1 MSKNILTEEERNNI
15 INLLKSDN
23 DDDFELVNS
32 MDLVLNLSY
41 EERESIGLEAEIDSK
56 YYIIATRTG
65 GFIRT
70 HGFWNKTDLLWKDK
84 KK

>member
-1 MSKNILTEEERNNI
+1 MKNTLTKEERANI
-15 INLLKSDN
+15 ISLLDSDN
-23 DDDFELVNS
+23 DDDFKLVNS

-41 EERESIGLEAEIDSK
+41 EERESIGLEAEKDSK
-56 YYIIATRTG
+56 YYIIALREG

-70 HGFWNKTDLLWKDK
+70 FGFWNKTDALWKDK